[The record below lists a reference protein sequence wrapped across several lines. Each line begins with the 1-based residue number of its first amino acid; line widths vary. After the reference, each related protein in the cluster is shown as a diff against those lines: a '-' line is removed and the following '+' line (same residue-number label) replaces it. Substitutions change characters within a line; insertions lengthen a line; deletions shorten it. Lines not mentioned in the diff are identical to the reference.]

1 MNVSI
6 KFIGGI
12 KLKSLSEKIY
22 MELEMPGEY
31 NTIGD
36 KDRII
41 EVIQN
46 VMENAIKYGDG
57 KEIKI
62 DFSEEENCKL
72 VSIFNTG
79 YGLKQ

>member
-41 EVIQN
+41 NALLEKY
-46 VMENAIKYGDG
+46 ENITMPYKIIK
-57 KEIKI
+57 
-62 DFSEEENCKL
+62 KL
-72 VSIFNTG
+72 SQITPN
-79 YGLKQ
+79 L